1 MTAAASQRPSF
12 TPERLQRLLD
22 MNQRHF
28 WFAGRRMLVDR
39 LLRQYR
45 KGDRVLDLGTGA
57 GESAERL
64 GRAGLKVTAVDFL
77 PHGLVRLRSAG
88 AKVALVQSSAEAL
101 PLSAN
106 TFDAVLLLDVIEHL
120 DDRAVLSEVHRILRP
135 GGAVFIT
142 VPAFAWLWS
151 YRDDA
156 AGHRRRYSQRG
167 LAQVIAHAGFR
178 VEHLSYYQCLLFP
191 LAIVAR
197 YAGRKNPAIRDI
209 EDMPPAWING
219 LFTVINK
226 VEVSLGRFVKWPWGS
241 SLAAVGVKS
250 R

>member
-1 MTAAASQRPSF
+1 MTAASSERPSF

-39 LLRQYR
+39 LLRLYR
-45 KGDRVLDLGTGA
+45 KGDRILDLGTGA
-57 GESAERL
+57 GASAERL
-64 GRAGLKVTAVDFL
+64 GHAGLNVTAVDFL
-77 PHGLVRLRSAG
+77 PHGLARLRSAG

-101 PLSAN
+101 SLSAN

-120 DDRAVLSEVHRILRP
+120 DDRAVLREVYRILRP
-135 GGAVFIT
+135 GGTVFIT

-156 AGHRRRYSQRG
+156 AGHRRRYSHRA
-167 LAQVIAHAGFR
+167 LSEIIANTGFR
-178 VEHLSYYQCLLFP
+178 VEHICYYQCLLFP

-197 YAGRKNPAIRDI
+197 YAGRSNPAIRDS
-209 EDMPPAWING
+209 EDMPPAWINA

-226 VEVSLGRFVKWPWGS
+226 AEVAIGRFMKWPWGS
-241 SLAAVGVKS
+241 SLAAVGIKT
-250 R
+250 